1 MDDRV
6 FAGEAALVTGA
17 GVRLGRAIAL
27 RLGEL
32 GAHVIVHH
40 NRSAKPAATV
50 CKEILKSGGKA
61 TAVAADL
68 SKPAEAAALI
78 GQAKRIA
85 GKPVRF
91 LVNNA
96 SDFPAT
102 RLEDLEWRELEE
114 TLRLDAWAPFELARQ
129 FARELPKPT
138 KAKAGAGQIRQ
149 GAVVN
154 LLDAR
159 IADYDWS
166 HAGYHL
172 AKRMLA
178 DMTQLLAVQLAP
190 AVTVNGVAPGPI
202 LPPPGEGDDVLTR
215 WAKHLP
221 LQRTPTPEDIA
232 DATAFL
238 LASSSTTGQV
248 LYVDGGRHLGKGVF
262 A

>member
-1 MDDRV
+1 M
-6 FAGEAALVTGA
+6 TGA

-27 RLGEL
+27 RLGQL

-40 NRSAKPAATV
+40 HKSVKPAQAV
-50 CKEILKSGGKA
+50 CREIAKAGGKA
-61 TAVAADL
+61 TAVSADL
-68 SKPAEAAALI
+68 SRPAEPAALMA
-78 GQAKRIA
+78 QATAIA

-102 RLEDLEWRELEE
+102 RLEDLQWADLEE
-114 TLRLDAWAPFELARQ
+114 TLRLDAWAPFELARR
-129 FARELPKPT
+129 FAQQLPKPP
-138 KAKAGAGQIRQ
+138 KAKSTKGQARR

-159 IADYDWS
+159 IADYDWA

-190 AVTVNGVAPGPI
+190 SVTVNGVAPGPV
-202 LPPPGEGDDVLTR
+202 LPPPGQGDEVLAR

-221 LQRTPTPEDIA
+221 LQHTPTPDDIA
-232 DATAFL
+232 DATVFL
-238 LASSSTTGQV
+238 LASASVTGQV

-262 A
+262 G